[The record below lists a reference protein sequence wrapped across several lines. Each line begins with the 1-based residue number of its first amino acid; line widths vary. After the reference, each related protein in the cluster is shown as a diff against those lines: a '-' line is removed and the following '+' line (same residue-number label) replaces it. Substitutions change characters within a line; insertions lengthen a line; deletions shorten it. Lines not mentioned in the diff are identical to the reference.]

1 MSINFIFSG
10 DSDETLSMLTKSDD
24 IEIIMGSE
32 ADDIIEELS
41 KSFLQKYK
49 KGLKESIRERISFDF
64 DSVDLLYCHLRKKQV

>member
-41 KSFLQKYK
+41 KSFLQKYQ
-49 KGLKESIRERISFDF
+49 KGLKESIR
-64 DSVDLLYCHLRKKQV
+64 